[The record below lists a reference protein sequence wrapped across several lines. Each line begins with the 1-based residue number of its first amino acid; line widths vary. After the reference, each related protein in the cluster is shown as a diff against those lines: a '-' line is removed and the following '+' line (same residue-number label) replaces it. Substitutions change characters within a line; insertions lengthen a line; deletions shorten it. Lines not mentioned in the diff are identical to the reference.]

1 MTARPDDW
9 ARRATTEATS
19 AKPAAPPPLRV
30 VEPFEVFYERELRSV
45 IGLAYALSGSRSA
58 AEDLAQDAFMA
69 AHRSWDKVGRYD
81 KPEAWVRRV
90 VANMSVSMFRRKV
103 REARALARLGRTT
116 TVLPEL
122 PAEAEQFWAAVRALP
137 KRQAQTIALHYLE
150 DRPVAEIAEILECS
164 EATVKVHL
172 HKGRTRLAD
181 RLQLEMGV
189 EA

>member
-1 MTARPDDW
+1 MTARPQRW
-9 ARRATTEATS
+9 TRRATTEAPS

-30 VEPFEVFYERELRSV
+30 VEPFESFYERELRSV
-45 IGLAYALSGSRSA
+45 IGLAYALSGSRTAS
-58 AEDLAQDAFMA
+58 EDLAQDAFMA
-69 AHRSWDKVGRYD
+69 AHKSWDKVGRYD

-90 VANMSVSMFRRKV
+90 VANMSVSLFRRTM
-103 REARALARLGRTT
+103 REARAIARLGRSHA
-116 TVLPEL
+116 VLPEL

-172 HKGRTRLAD
+172 HKGRIRLAD
-181 RLQLEMGV
+181 RLELEVGV
-189 EA
+189 DT